1 MSRPQAL
8 MAIAALAALLA
19 APVQAGS
26 LFGGHVVHEDEGS
39 PMVTGSGKRV
49 TQARNVSGF
58 DSIQAKSAIELEIT
72 VGPQASTS
80 IEFDDNLIQDITT
93 EVRGKT
99 LLIDSKGSWT
109 AAKDPNVRITLPA
122 LNALSNEGSGEVSI
136 SGLDGGDLALRLI
149 GSADIH
155 AKGHVASLGVLLNGS
170 GDLHL
175 YDLSADT
182 VKVRLNGSGDV
193 EVTANKT
200 LEAAIYGSGDI
211 DYRGNAVVTRQVYG
225 SGSIEKK

>member
-1 MSRPQAL
+1 MPRPQAL
-8 MAIAALAALLA
+8 LATAALAALLA
-19 APVQAGS
+19 APAYAGS
-26 LFGGHVVHEDEGS
+26 LFGGQVVHQEDNS

-49 TQARNVSGF
+49 TQTRNVSGF
-58 DSIQAKSAIELEIT
+58 DSIQAKSAIELEVT
-72 VGPQASTS
+72 VGPQASAS
-80 IEFDDNLIQDITT
+80 IEFDDNLIQAITT

-99 LLIDSKGSWT
+99 LLIDSKGSWS
-109 AAKDPNVRITLPA
+109 AGKDPHVRITLPS

-136 SGLDGGDLALRLI
+136 TGLDGGDLALRLI

-200 LEAAIYGSGDI
+200 LEAAVYGSGDI
-211 DYRGNAVVTRQVYG
+211 DYRGNATVTQQVYG

>member
-1 MSRPQAL
+1 MPRPQSL
-8 MAIAALAALLA
+8 MAIAALAALLLAPAQA
-19 APVQAGS
+19 AS
-26 LFGGHVVHEDEGS
+26 LFGGHVVHEEDGS

-49 TQARNVSGF
+49 TQARSVSGF
-58 DSIQAKSAIELEIT
+58 DSIQARSAIELEIS
-72 VGPQASTS
+72 VGPQASAS
-80 IEFDDNLIQDITT
+80 VEFDDNLIQAITT
-93 EVRGKT
+93 EVHGKT

-109 AAKDPNVRITLPA
+109 AERDPHVRITLPA
-122 LNALSNEGSGEVSI
+122 LNALSNEGNGEVSI
-136 SGLDGGDLALRLI
+136 SGFNGGDFALRLT

-155 AKGHVASLGVLLNGS
+155 AKGHLASLGVLLNGS

-175 YDLSADT
+175 YDLAADS

-211 DYRGNAVVTRQVYG
+211 DYRGNATVTQQVYG
-225 SGSIEKK
+225 NGSIEKK